1 MRPRGGSATVRAS
14 ASSRRPE
21 PDTGREALHTDGAR
35 TPGRTRE
42 YRSHERP
49 IDAAVDV
56 RHRLAVGARVTQ
68 ASYVLGNPARQA
80 IEDVLDDAEVV
91 VLRVLGSSAEMADE
105 LSALRATGLP
115 LIVLGGE
122 RAPSAE
128 LMECS
133 TVPIGLAA
141 QAHSYLA
148 EGGPAN
154 LAQLHAFLC
163 DTVLL
168 TGEGFDEPVAI
179 PEWGYAERH
188 ADVQRGRRGS
198 ACCTTG
204 PTRSAATPDSRMRWP
219 TRSTPPA
226 ARSACRSSRPRCAA
240 RPTNCST
247 HWALWTPSWSAC
259 WPRAGRSRQPPA
271 RVKTTPRGTSS
282 VSPR

>member
-1 MRPRGGSATVRAS
+1 MPRGSRNPVRPRGGSATVRAL
-14 ASSRRPE
+14 ASGRRSE
-21 PDTGREALHTDGAR
+21 PDTGREALQTDGAR
-35 TPGRTRE
+35 TPGRNPV
-42 YRSHERP
+42 SHR
-49 IDAAVDV
+49 IALLSTSDTD
-56 RHRLAVGARVTQ
+56 LLSARASQ
-68 ASYVLGNPARQA
+68 APYVLGNPARQA

-105 LSALRATGLP
+105 LATLRATGLP

-168 TGEGFDEPVAI
+168 TGEGFDEPVVI
-179 PEWGYAERH
+179 PEWGYAAR
-188 ADVQRGRRGS
+188 
-198 ACCTTG
+198 TTG
-204 PTRSAATPDSRMRWP
+204 ATAQSRIGV
-219 TRSTPPA
+219 
-226 ARSACRSSRPRCAA
+226 
-240 RPTNCST
+240 
-247 HWALWTPSWSAC
+247 LYY
-259 WPRAGRSRQPPA
+259 RAHE
-271 RVKTTPRGTSS
+271 
-282 VSPR
+282 VSGN